1 VHSAAALRLGYV
13 RAVGPVDLR
22 RRAPGAKAPVLI
34 LGFNAGLEDLLHPR
48 RQRQGQRQRQRLA
61 LRAFVVPTLRQAQGR
76 LLRKRRE
83 GWGTRFVSCGGEVKV
98 PVPRLF
104 KERRDKDGPPGIDPP
119 FAKLIRG
126 GWFAKVFFMSD
137 RVMSESAMSE
147 STEQIRELLD
157 SVYRVDSGRILAT
170 LIRLLGDFD
179 LAEEAMHEA
188 FAAALSLWPKSGVP
202 GNPRPWLISTARFKA
217 IDTLRRRARFD
228 ASQDEFVRYFEA
240 QSISAERSNKNEEH
254 GLEDDYLEDDRL
266 RLIFTCC
273 HPSLAP
279 DARVALTLRE
289 VCGLTT
295 EEIAKAFLITPRTLA
310 QRVVRAKAKIRETPI
325 RYEVPTPGE
334 LPERLGAVLQV
345 IYLVF
350 NEGYSAAAGAEV
362 TRAELTGEAIRL
374 GRLLVELHL
383 TELGPEPE
391 VIGLLSLMLLQES
404 RRAARNSPTGEL
416 ILLENQDRAL
426 WNREQIAE
434 GVALLEKALQ
444 YRQKSRRFGS
454 YTLQA
459 AIAAVHAEAESVART
474 DWRQIVALYDRLLQV
489 QPSPVVQLNRAVA
502 IAMRDGPEAG
512 LTNIDAVLEHG
523 ELANYYLAHS
533 ARADM
538 CRRLGRT
545 AEARA
550 SYEKALALT
559 QQEPERQFLQERIR
573 QLK

>member
-1 VHSAAALRLGYV
+1 
-13 RAVGPVDLR
+13 
-22 RRAPGAKAPVLI
+22 
-34 LGFNAGLEDLLHPR
+34 
-48 RQRQGQRQRQRLA
+48 
-61 LRAFVVPTLRQAQGR
+61 
-76 LLRKRRE
+76 
-83 GWGTRFVSCGGEVKV
+83 
-98 PVPRLF
+98 
-104 KERRDKDGPPGIDPP
+104 
-119 FAKLIRG
+119 
-126 GWFAKVFFMSD
+126 
-137 RVMSESAMSE
+137 MSEH
-147 STEQIRELLD
+147 STEQIRESLD
-157 SVYRVDSGRILAT
+157 SLYRVDAGRILAT

-188 FAAALSLWPKSGVP
+188 FAAALSLWPDSGVP
-202 GNPRPWLISTARFKA
+202 RNPRPWLISTARFKA

-228 ASQDEFVRYFEA
+228 ASQDELARYLEA
-240 QSISAERSNKNEEH
+240 QWNSASRSKEEDS
-254 GLEDDYLEDDRL
+254 LDDDSLEDDRL

-279 DARVALTLRE
+279 EARVALTLRE

-295 EEIAKAFLITPRTLA
+295 EEIAKAFLINPRTLA
-310 QRVVRAKAKIRETPI
+310 QRIVRAKTEIRETKIP
-325 RYEVPTPGE
+325 YEVPTAPE

-374 GRLLVELHL
+374 GRLLSELR
-383 TELGPEPE
+383 PEPE
-391 VIGLLSLMLLQES
+391 VVGLLSLMLLHES
-404 RRAARNSPTGEL
+404 RHAARTSPAGEL
-416 ILLENQDRAL
+416 ILLENQDRSL

-434 GVALLEKALQ
+434 GVALLKKAL
-444 YRQKSRRFGS
+444 KSRRFGA

-459 AIAAVHAEAESVART
+459 AIAAVHAEAESTAAT
-474 DWRQIVALYDRLLQV
+474 DWRQIVVLYDQLLRIH
-489 QPSPVVQLNRAVA
+489 PSPVVQLNRAVA

-512 LTNIDAVLEHG
+512 LTLIDVVLEHG

-538 CRRLGRT
+538 YRRLGRT
-545 AEARA
+545 AEARV

-559 QQEPERQFLQERIR
+559 QQEPERQFLEERIR

>member
-1 VHSAAALRLGYV
+1 
-13 RAVGPVDLR
+13 
-22 RRAPGAKAPVLI
+22 
-34 LGFNAGLEDLLHPR
+34 
-48 RQRQGQRQRQRLA
+48 
-61 LRAFVVPTLRQAQGR
+61 
-76 LLRKRRE
+76 
-83 GWGTRFVSCGGEVKV
+83 
-98 PVPRLF
+98 
-104 KERRDKDGPPGIDPP
+104 
-119 FAKLIRG
+119 
-126 GWFAKVFFMSD
+126 
-137 RVMSESAMSE
+137 MSERSS
-147 STEQIRELLD
+147 EQIRELLD
-157 SVYRVDSGRILAT
+157 SLYRVDSGRILAT

-188 FAAALSLWPKSGVP
+188 FAAALSVWPRSGP
-202 GNPRPWLISTARFKA
+202 PDKPRPWLISTARFKA
-217 IDTLRRRARFD
+217 VDTLRRRARFD
-228 ASQDEFVRYFEA
+228 ASQDELARYLEA
-240 QSISAERSNKNEEH
+240 QLNSPEWSNAAAKSDEE
-254 GLEDDYLEDDRL
+254 DCLEDDRL

-279 DARVALTLRE
+279 EAHVALTLRE

-310 QRVVRAKAKIRETPI
+310 QRIVRAKAKIRETRIP
-325 RYEVPTPGE
+325 YEVPAPQE

-374 GRLLVELHL
+374 GRLLIELQ
-383 TELGPEPE
+383 PEPE

-404 RRAARNSPTGEL
+404 RHAARSSPTGEL
-416 ILLENQDRAL
+416 ILLENQDRSL

-434 GVALLEKALQ
+434 GLALLEKAL
-444 YRQKSRRFGS
+444 KSRRFGS
-454 YTLQA
+454 YTIQA
-459 AIAAVHAEAESVART
+459 AIAAVHAQAESVALT
-474 DWRQIVALYDRLLQV
+474 DWRQIVALYDGLLRI

-502 IAMRDGPEAG
+502 IAMCDGPEAG
-512 LTNIDAVLEHG
+512 LTHIDALLEHG

-538 CRRLGRT
+538 YRRLGRIS
-545 AEARA
+545 EARS
-550 SYEKALALT
+550 SYERALELT